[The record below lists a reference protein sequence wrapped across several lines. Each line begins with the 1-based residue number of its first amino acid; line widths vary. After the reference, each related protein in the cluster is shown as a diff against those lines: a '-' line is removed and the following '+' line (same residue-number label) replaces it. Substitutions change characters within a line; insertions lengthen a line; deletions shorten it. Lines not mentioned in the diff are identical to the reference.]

1 MNICNTTGALY
12 IAYAVRIPGLAS
24 NKFCYFTSVKEYITK
39 QRPSEKVLNHIK
51 RK

>member
-12 IAYAVRIPGLAS
+12 ISYAVRTNALAS
-24 NKFCYFTSVKEYITK
+24 DKFCYFTYIKEYVTK